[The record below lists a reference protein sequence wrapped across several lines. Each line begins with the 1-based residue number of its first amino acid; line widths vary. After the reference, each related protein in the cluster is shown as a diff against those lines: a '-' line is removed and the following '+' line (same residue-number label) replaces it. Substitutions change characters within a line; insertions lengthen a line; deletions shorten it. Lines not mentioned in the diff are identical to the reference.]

1 MDVTILK
8 LDLGDAEFNA
18 PFATGG
24 DGEES
29 DDEESDDEEPEAV
42 DTSETG
48 AGLRPVAAVAVLAGL
63 AVLGW
68 YLRSGDESAE
78 TEADELEIEES

>member
-18 PFATGG
+18 PFAAGEVE
-24 DGEES
+24 EES
-29 DDEESDDEEPEAV
+29 DDEEN
-42 DTSETG
+42 G
-48 AGLRPVAAVAVLAGL
+48 AGATPGDGVDPTPVVVIAVLVGL

-68 YLRSGDESAE
+68 YLRSGDDAE
-78 TEADELEIEES
+78 VGTDELEVEKS